1 MSLDRPDVVVAL
13 PLPDEVLEV
22 LSPHCRLSVCSGTG
36 PMPAEELANR
46 AASADAIL
54 CSLGNA
60 IDEALIAACPRLR
73 TVSSISVGVD
83 HIDMAAA
90 DRARL
95 PVGHTPG
102 VLVDSTADLTL
113 ALMLAVT
120 RRVAEADRFIRGG
133 GWSAGWS
140 TGFFL
145 GSDLSR
151 ATVGI
156 VGLGPIGCAVARR
169 VQAFG
174 ARVIGWNRT
183 PREVSGVQS
192 VELDA
197 LFSEADI
204 VSLHTAATPETHH
217 LVNAARLARMKSGA
231 VLVNTSRGAVVDEVA
246 LIAALQ
252 AQRIAAGLDV
262 YAVEPLPPDSPLLQ
276 LDNAVLLPHLGSATA
291 ATRQAM
297 IERAV
302 TNLLA
307 GLRGER
313 VPWCVNPGVYDP
325 L

>member
-1 MSLDRPDVVVAL
+1 MSLDRSSVVVAL
-13 PLPDEVLEV
+13 PLPDEVLEA
-22 LSPHCRLSVCSGTG
+22 LAPHCELSVCSGTG
-36 PMPAEELANR
+36 PMPAEELADR

-54 CSLGNA
+54 CSLGNT

-95 PVGHTPG
+95 PIGHTPG
-102 VLVDSTADLTL
+102 VLVDSTADLAL

-120 RRVAEADRFIRGG
+120 RRVAEADRFIRSG

-183 PREVSGVQS
+183 LREVSGVKS

-217 LVNAARLARMKSGA
+217 LVNASRLARMKSGA

-252 AQRIAAGLDV
+252 AQHIAAGLDV

-302 TNLLA
+302 ANLLA

-313 VPWCVNPGVYDP
+313 VPWCVNPRVYDP
-325 L
+325 I